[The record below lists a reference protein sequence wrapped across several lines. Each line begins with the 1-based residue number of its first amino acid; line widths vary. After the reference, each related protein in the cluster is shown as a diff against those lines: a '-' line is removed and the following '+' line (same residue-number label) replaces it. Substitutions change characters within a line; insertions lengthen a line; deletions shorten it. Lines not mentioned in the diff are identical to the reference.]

1 MQDCFRPER
10 AIVNLEATNQREV
23 IREMVGA
30 LVSSGRILADHQD
43 DVANAVMAR
52 EELGSTGIGNGIAI
66 PHAKHKAVTD
76 FTGAIG
82 QSKSGVDFGSLDG
95 ELVHLVFLLI
105 SPPGRPGDQLRMLE
119 SLTRAVRHYD
129 ARRP

>member
-1 MQDCFRPER
+1 MKRIW
-10 AIVNLEATNQREV
+10 AA
-23 IREMVGA
+23 G
-30 LVSSGRILADHQD
+30 LVSSGRIPTDHQD
-43 DVANAVMAR
+43 DVVTAVVAR

-82 QSKSGVDFGSLDG
+82 RSKSGVDFGSLDG
-95 ELVHLVFLLI
+95 ELVHLIFLLI
-105 SPPGRPGDQLRMLE
+105 SPPDRPGDQLRMLE

-129 ARRP
+129 GHRSE